1 MLVDGV
7 TVPHFLY
14 GTAWKDNETKSLV
27 ALALDQGFRGIDT
40 ANQRKHY
47 NEAAVGEG
55 IREMINRGLI
65 ARKDLFIQT
74 KFTQL
79 HGQDHRL
86 PYDPHSS
93 LSDQVEQ
100 SFVSSL
106 EHLGIEIIDCYVL
119 HGPSTRS
126 GLGRDDW
133 AIWRAMENIYDSGRA
148 LILGVSNVTREQLQ
162 SLCEDARIRPRFV
175 QNRCYASQG
184 WDYNIRSFCNAN
196 EIIYQG
202 FSLLTANRHLLD
214 HPELKRIAHR
224 CSMDVSQIIF
234 RFALD
239 IGIMPI
245 TGTSNIKHMQTDL
258 DIFDFRLNIEDIEVI
273 EAIGKH

>member
-14 GTAWKDNETKSLV
+14 GTAWKENKTKSLV
-27 ALALDQGFRGIDT
+27 TLALDQGFRGIDT

-93 LSDQVEQ
+93 LPEQVEQ

-119 HGPSTRS
+119 HGPSTRN

-202 FSLLTANRHLLD
+202 FSLLTANRNLLD

-224 CSMDVSQIIF
+224 CNMDVSQIIF

-258 DIFDFRLNIEDIEVI
+258 DIFDFRLNVEDIEVI

>member
-14 GTAWKDNETKSLV
+14 GTAWKENKTKSLV
-27 ALALDQGFRGIDT
+27 TLALDQGFRGIDT

-65 ARKDLFIQT
+65 ARKNLFIQT

-79 HGQDHRL
+79 DGQDHRL

-106 EHLGIEIIDCYVL
+106 EHLGIENIDCYVL

-126 GLGRDDW
+126 GLGPDDW
-133 AIWRAMENIYDSGRA
+133 VIWRAMENIYDSGRA
-148 LILGVSNVTREQLQ
+148 LILGVSNVTCEQLQ
-162 SLCEDARIRPRFV
+162 SLCEGARIRPRFV

-202 FSLLTANRHLLD
+202 FSLLTANRNLLG
-214 HPELKRIAHR
+214 HPELKRIAHQ
-224 CSMDVSQIIF
+224 CNMDVTQIIF

-258 DIFDFRLNIEDIEVI
+258 DIFDFRLNVEDIEVI
-273 EAIGKH
+273 EAMGKH

>member
-1 MLVDGV
+1 MV
-7 TVPHFLY
+7 T
-14 GTAWKDNETKSLV
+14 
-27 ALALDQGFRGIDT
+27 LALDQGFRGIDT

-65 ARKDLFIQT
+65 ARRDLFIQT

-93 LSDQVEQ
+93 LTDQVEQ

-148 LILGVSNVTREQLQ
+148 LILGVSNVTREHSKVFARMLVFGLA
-162 SLCEDARIRPRFV
+162 SFKTDAMLLRVGITIFV
-175 QNRCYASQG
+175 
-184 WDYNIRSFCNAN
+184 
-196 EIIYQG
+196 
-202 FSLLTANRHLLD
+202 
-214 HPELKRIAHR
+214 
-224 CSMDVSQIIF
+224 
-234 RFALD
+234 RFAML
-239 IGIMPI
+239 
-245 TGTSNIKHMQTDL
+245 TK
-258 DIFDFRLNIEDIEVI
+258 
-273 EAIGKH
+273 

>member
-1 MLVDGV
+1 MLVDGI

-14 GTAWKDNETKSLV
+14 GTAWKENKTKSLV
-27 ALALDQGFRGIDT
+27 TLALDQGFRGIDT

-79 HGQDHRL
+79 YGQDHRL

-106 EHLGIEIIDCYVL
+106 EHLGIKIIDCYVL
-119 HGPSTRS
+119 HGPSTRN

-202 FSLLTANRHLLD
+202 FSLLTANRNLLD

-224 CSMDVSQIIF
+224 CNMDVSQIIF

-258 DIFDFRLNIEDIEVI
+258 DIFDFRLNVEDIEVI
-273 EAIGKH
+273 EAIGKD

>member
-1 MLVDGV
+1 
-7 TVPHFLY
+7 
-14 GTAWKDNETKSLV
+14 
-27 ALALDQGFRGIDT
+27 
-40 ANQRKHY
+40 
-47 NEAAVGEG
+47 
-55 IREMINRGLI
+55 
-65 ARKDLFIQT
+65 
-74 KFTQL
+74 
-79 HGQDHRL
+79 
-86 PYDPHSS
+86 
-93 LSDQVEQ
+93 
-100 SFVSSL
+100 
-106 EHLGIEIIDCYVL
+106 
-119 HGPSTRS
+119 
-126 GLGRDDW
+126 
-133 AIWRAMENIYDSGRA
+133 MENIYNSGRA

-202 FSLLTANRHLLD
+202 FSLLTANRNLLD

-224 CSMDVSQIIF
+224 CNMDVSQIIF

-258 DIFDFRLNIEDIEVI
+258 DIFEFRLNVEDIEVI

>member
-14 GTAWKDNETKSLV
+14 GTAWKENKTKSLV
-27 ALALDQGFRGIDT
+27 TLALDQGFRGIDT

-119 HGPSTRS
+119 HGPSTRN

-202 FSLLTANRHLLD
+202 FSLLTANRNLLD

-224 CSMDVSQIIF
+224 CNMDVSQIIF

-258 DIFDFRLNIEDIEVI
+258 DILDFRLNVEDIEVI